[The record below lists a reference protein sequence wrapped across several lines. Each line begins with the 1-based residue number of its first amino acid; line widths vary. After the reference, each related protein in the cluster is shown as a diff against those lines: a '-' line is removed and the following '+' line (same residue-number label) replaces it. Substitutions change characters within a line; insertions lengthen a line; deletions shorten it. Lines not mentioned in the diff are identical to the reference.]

1 MTLRWFNPEEPW
13 SNSSHQ
19 KVRLY
24 GNRMPLVH
32 AASIMG
38 CDKLK
43 MANIIRSNRISYA
56 PPVHGVE
63 YGAYL
68 HVEDFPKILRSLK
81 WDEDDIEK
89 GMAQIMEVVNRPHHT
104 RSNKKPKEVPVQ
116 EEQQQEAA
124 AKPSRKRV
132 NFDSPPPSE
141 EVAAVVAVD
150 DSMPKWARE
159 MIEHVNKGAATAIEH
174 VDRGVEAAFA
184 MIGTQ
189 AVPFYFGTKRWQ
201 AEKPGHI
208 QARLDSMMP
217 RWEAEVKADLTK
229 KWEKAVEQE
238 VRDRKT
244 REFESNME
252 KEEVYQMAEF
262 AGRKAD
268 TVVLSLPIVVEK
280 QQQQNDFDEEDIRK
294 FLKNYHQQQQQQQQ
308 INNVE

>member
-43 MANIIRSNRISYA
+43 VTNIARGNRISYA
-56 PPVHGVE
+56 PAVPGVE

-68 HVEDFPKILRSLK
+68 YVEDFPKILRSLK
-81 WDEDDIEK
+81 WDEDDIGK
-89 GMAQIMEVVNRPHHT
+89 GMAQIMEVVNRPHHA
-104 RSNKKPKEVPVQ
+104 RSNNNKKP
-116 EEQQQEAA
+116 EEEET

-141 EVAAVVAVD
+141 DDVVAVAAATD
-150 DSMPKWARE
+150 EPMPKWARE
-159 MIEHVNKGAATAIEH
+159 LIEH
-174 VDRGVEAAFA
+174 VDRGVTTCFA
-184 MIGTQ
+184 MTGAQ

-229 KWEKAVEQE
+229 KWEKVVEQE

-244 REFESNME
+244 KEFESNME
-252 KEEVYQMAEF
+252 KEDVYQMAEF

-268 TVVLSLPIVVEK
+268 AIVVSLPIVVE
-280 QQQQNDFDEEDIRK
+280 QQQGDFDEEDIRK
-294 FLKNYHQQQQQQQQ
+294 FLKNYHHQHQQ